1 MRLKAVAQMKHL
13 LFALLGGCF
22 TYAFI
27 PSIYG
32 LEVALIAVH
41 LLGPS
46 GSFRALKRLLVEKP
60 INQSLQIRLSSR

>member
-13 LFALLGGCF
+13 LFALLVGCF

-32 LEVALIAVH
+32 LEVALIA
-41 LLGPS
+41 
-46 GSFRALKRLLVEKP
+46 A
-60 INQSLQIRLSSR
+60 